1 MQPSALITH
10 NSLRIMAKIKLTKN
24 EFKKQKDALK
34 RYVRYLPTLELK
46 KQQLLSE
53 IRRIQDEIDKLKKQ
67 DENLRAQVLKW
78 VAVFGED
85 IDISRL
91 FSLKDIETET
101 GNIAGSD
108 IPLFKGITFDDQE
121 YNYMDYPLWVDK
133 GIETA
138 KVFIAL
144 SVEINILEKQ
154 QEIIQEELRV
164 TVQRINLF
172 DKILIP
178 QTRENIRKIRIFLGD
193 QQTASVVRG
202 KIAKSKLEKKKLE
215 EAV

>member
-1 MQPSALITH
+1 
-10 NSLRIMAKIKLTKN
+10 MAKIKLTKN

-34 RYVRYLPTLELK
+34 RYTRYLPTLELK

-53 IRRIQDEIDKLKKQ
+53 IRRIQDEIEKLKKQ
-67 DENLRAQVLKW
+67 YESMKTQLEKW
-78 VAVFGED
+78 VAVFGEEVD
-85 IDISRL
+85 IGSL
-91 FSLKDIETET
+91 FSLQEIETET

-108 IPLFKGITFDDQE
+108 IPLFKGISFEDVDYDLME
-121 YNYMDYPLWVDK
+121 YPFWVDE
-133 GIETA
+133 GIETIKTFVA
-138 KVFIAL
+138 MNA
-144 SVEINILEKQ
+144 EIDILKQ
-154 QEIIQEELRV
+154 QEEIIQEELRT

-178 QTRENIRKIRIFLGD
+178 QTRENLRKIRIFLGD

-202 KIAKSKLEKKKLE
+202 KIAKSKLEKKKME

>member
-1 MQPSALITH
+1 M
-10 NSLRIMAKIKLTKN
+10 
-24 EFKKQKDALK
+24 
-34 RYVRYLPTLELK
+34 
-46 KQQLLSE
+46 LSE
-53 IRRIQDEIDKLKKQ
+53 IRRIQDEIEKLKKQ
-67 DENLRAQVLKW
+67 YESMKTQLEKW

-85 IDISRL
+85 VDIGSL
-91 FSLKDIETET
+91 FSLQEIETET

-108 IPLFKGITFDDQE
+108 IPLFKGIGFEDVDYDFME
-121 YNYMDYPLWVDK
+121 YPFWVDE
-133 GIETA
+133 GIETIKLFVA
-138 KVFIAL
+138 MNA
-144 SVEINILEKQ
+144 EIDILKQ
-154 QEIIQEELRV
+154 QEEIIQEELRT

-202 KIAKSKLEKKKLE
+202 KIAKSKLEKKKME

>member
-1 MQPSALITH
+1 
-10 NSLRIMAKIKLTKN
+10 MAKIKLTKN

-34 RYVRYLPTLELK
+34 RYTRYLPTLELK

-53 IRRIQDEIDKLKKQ
+53 IRRIQDEIEKLKKQ
-67 DENLRAQVLKW
+67 YKSMKTQLEKW

-85 IDISRL
+85 VNIGSL
-91 FSLKDIETET
+91 FSLLEIETEP

-108 IPLFKGITFDDQE
+108 IPLFKGITFEDVDYDLME
-121 YNYMDYPLWVDK
+121 YPLWVDE
-133 GIETA
+133 GIETIKTFVA
-138 KVFIAL
+138 MNA
-144 SVEINILEKQ
+144 EIDILKQ
-154 QEIIQEELRV
+154 QEEIIQEELHT

-202 KIAKSKLEKKKLE
+202 KIAKSKLEKKKME

>member
-1 MQPSALITH
+1 MS
-10 NSLRIMAKIKLTKN
+10 KIKLTKN

-67 DENLRAQVLKW
+67 YETLHDQVLKW
-78 VAVFGED
+78 VGVFGET
-85 IDISRL
+85 IDISQL
-91 FSLKDIETET
+91 FSLKEIETDT

-108 IPLFKGITFDDQE
+108 IPLFKGIIFEDID
-121 YNYMDYPLWVDK
+121 YDYMDYPFWVDQ
-133 GIETA
+133 GIETV

-144 SVEINILEKQ
+144 NAEIKILEKQ

-202 KIAKSKLEKKKLE
+202 KIAKAKLEKKKVE